1 MDHTLIDQIALTD
14 HPDDEEAVE
23 NILRTLLVPP
33 VISLQAA
40 AADYVSVLVLGGYC
54 SVGALQT
61 LEQDNMVAV
70 GIPPGHAQRILR
82 AIRVQEPQVQ
92 SQPAGQVP
100 QLPASVAQAYQSNS
114 SGKAAAVTSW
124 AALSGTGYPTAVAW
138 RVFKP
143 KLSGHMRSRT
153 DPEMHRRFE
162 QSGSEFAAGPTASGP
177 RA

>member
-1 MDHTLIDQIALTD
+1 MDHTLIDQIALAD

-61 LEQDNMVAV
+61 LEQDHMVAV

-92 SQPAGQVP
+92 PQPASQVP
-100 QLPASVAQAYQSNS
+100 QVLPASVAQAYQSSS
-114 SGKAAAVTSW
+114 SGKAAHYKPSYW
-124 AALSGTGYPTAVAW
+124 CNSFWYIFLLSKSIGSLIIICW
-138 RVFKP
+138 HLRVLLLGLWLQF
-143 KLSGHMRSRT
+143 
-153 DPEMHRRFE
+153 D
-162 QSGSEFAAGPTASGP
+162 
-177 RA
+177 

>member
-70 GIPPGHAQRILR
+70 GHESPID
-82 AIRVQEPQVQ
+82 V
-92 SQPAGQVP
+92 
-100 QLPASVAQAYQSNS
+100 S
-114 SGKAAAVTSW
+114 S
-124 AALSGTGYPTAVAW
+124 
-138 RVFKP
+138 
-143 KLSGHMRSRT
+143 
-153 DPEMHRRFE
+153 
-162 QSGSEFAAGPTASGP
+162 
-177 RA
+177 